1 MSRQLEYQKVES
13 SLEKNSAFLDE
24 ILGVGK
30 SFDIVGR
37 DLVYGGKKFRLYF
50 VDGFA
55 KDDVMNR
62 IMEYLGQLERKDL
75 VPDVIGH
82 LLHTHIG
89 YLEVEKTDEMKKI
102 VTGVLSGPLALLV
115 DGEREAILI
124 DARSYPARNPDESEL
139 ERVVRGSR
147 DGFVETLVFNT
158 ALTRRRVRDPSLRME
173 YYQVGKRSMTDVCLS
188 YLEDVADPDLVE
200 ILRNRLREIQTD
212 GLPMAEKSLEEYIFK
227 RHWNPYPMVRYTE
240 RPDVAAVHLLE
251 GHVLIYVDTSPSV
264 MITPT
269 TFFHHVQHAE
279 EYRQKPVIGAVLR
292 WVRFVAM
299 FASVF
304 FLPMWYLVAVQ
315 PDLLPDAWQFIGPKK
330 TGELPLF
337 LQIVVAEVG
346 VEILRMASIHTP
358 SPLVT
363 AMGLVAAILLGETA
377 VNVGL
382 FTSEVILYLAVAVI
396 GTYATPS
403 YEMSLANQLVRVI
416 LLVLTALFQ
425 LPGFLIGVAAWLV
438 LLALTRSLNTPYM
451 WPLIPINFKAL
462 WDVLVR
468 SPMPIKSKRPRVLS
482 PNDPDRGGSA
492 GS

>member
-1 MSRQLEYQKVES
+1 MSRQLEHQKVES

-102 VTGVLSGPLALLV
+102 VTAVLSGPLALLV

-173 YYQVGKRSMTDVCLS
+173 YYQVGKRSMTDICLS

-304 FLPMWYLVAVQ
+304 LLPMWYLVAVQ

-330 TGELPLF
+330 PGELPLF
-337 LQIVVAEVG
+337 LQIVIAEVG

-382 FTSEVILYLAVAVI
+382 FTSEVILYLAAAVI

-451 WPLIPINFKAL
+451 WPLIPINLKAL

-468 SPMPIKSKRPRVLS
+468 SPMPIKSKRPRILS

-492 GS
+492 DP